1 MRESVRLLSTATA
14 DRDVLPRLADLYSRA
29 GDRRRAYQLYTQAL
43 QLDPK
48 SPQVLVNLGAL
59 EAERGNTS
67 RAVELWRAALHANP
81 GLAEAAM
88 NLSRILDATD
98 AQIDRARKIER
109 GLLP

>member
-1 MRESVRLLSTATA
+1 MRESVRLLSTAPA
-14 DRDVLPRLADLYSRA
+14 DRDVLSRLADLYSRA

-67 RAVELWRAALHANP
+67 RAIELWRAALEGNP